1 MLVPL
6 SMLDDFS
13 RVLRFK
19 AHLSVLDAGP
29 DTLFIVDETRRSVL
43 RGAVYVSIAACL
55 RERMTI
61 AQTIAT
67 LSARFSDWQV
77 LTALDHLER
86 QGHVRSDA
94 PDALDAARG
103 FFERTGLDGDR
114 ACEQVAQ
121 LSVALEALGVDP
133 APQKRALAACGIG
146 VDPDASF
153 VVALVDSY
161 ARRELAELT
170 ERVLARGGSVLVVM
184 PYGIQPLIG
193 PLLRPQD
200 IAPDAP
206 CMACLR
212 YWRSLNQPVQ
222 TLLARHHGDDALRL
236 APAHTLASVAALS
249 AFTAALIEQLTVS
262 EARREQARRHILS
275 YRIDTSTTAS
285 HRVVRRPQCPQCG
298 NPHWMQEQATRPP
311 ALRGGDVLASR
322 EGGFRRIEPQDV
334 LKRYGHLV
342 SPVSGAI
349 AYLHPMPGR
358 HAGLRNV
365 YVAGY
370 LVCPP
375 GIPRTNRFDR
385 VCSGKGRTDEHAKV
399 SALCEAIERFSGVYQ
414 GDEMTVRASMQELL
428 DGDAS
433 GGGAPIAVNDL
444 QQFSETQFAHR
455 DAINVLTDDVRKQV
469 PQRVA
474 GGDVMD
480 WTPAWSLNT
489 GTRRWVPLA
498 YCFADTP
505 DSAEG
510 LRFCVH
516 NPNGSAAGSCL
527 EEAILQGLLELVERD
542 ATAIWWYN
550 QVQRPAVDIA
560 SFRDAYFDALLSEYE
575 SMGWRLWALDIT
587 HDLGIPVIVALAE
600 NPATGRFSIGFGCH
614 LDTRIALQRALTEVN
629 QLLDVTADAPP
640 PWDAAKLS
648 SKRFLYPET
657 GPARVA
663 AAARAS
669 IDARDLKDAIEQ
681 CMSRLSAAG
690 MEVLVVDKTRPDLG
704 LPVVQ
709 VIVPGLCHFWPR
721 FGAARLYSVPVGLG
735 WLSRVHSEDELNQA
749 LLFL

>member
-1 MLVPL
+1 
-6 SMLDDFS
+6 MLDDFS

-55 RERMTI
+55 RESMTI

-77 LTALDHLER
+77 LAVLDHLER
-86 QGHVRSDA
+86 QAYLRSDE
-94 PDALDAARG
+94 PDERDAARG
-103 FFERTGLDGDR
+103 FFERTGLNGDR
-114 ACEQVAQ
+114 ACEQLAQ
-121 LSVALEALGVDP
+121 LRVAVEAFGIDP
-133 APQKRALAACGIG
+133 APQKRALAACGI
-146 VDPDASF
+146 DLDHEAPF
-153 VVALVDSY
+153 VIALVDSY
-161 ARRELAELT
+161 ARRELAEVT

-193 PLLRPQD
+193 PLLGPKD

-206 CMACLR
+206 CITCLR
-212 YWRSLNQPVQ
+212 YWTSLNQPVQ
-222 TLLARHHGDDALRL
+222 TLLARHHGDEALRV
-236 APAHTLASVAALS
+236 APAHTRASVAAVS
-249 AFTAALIEQLTVS
+249 AFAAALIQQIAVS

-285 HRVVRRPQCPQCG
+285 HRVVRRPQCPRCG
-298 NPHWMQEQATRPP
+298 NPHWMQEQAIRAPI
-311 ALRGGDVLASR
+311 LRGKDVLASR
-322 EGGFRRIEPQDV
+322 EGGFRSIEPQGV

-385 VCSGKGRTDEHAKV
+385 VCSGKGRTDEHARV

-414 GDEMTVRASMQELL
+414 GDEMVVRASMQELRS
-428 DGDAS
+428 GDAS
-433 GGGAPIAVNDL
+433 GGGSPIAVNEL
-444 QQFSETQFAHR
+444 QQFSESQFARR
-455 DAINVLTDDVRKQV
+455 DAINALTEDVRKQV
-469 PQRVA
+469 PQRFS
-474 GGDVMD
+474 GDDIMD

-489 GTRRWVPLA
+489 GMRHWVPLS

-510 LRFCVH
+510 LTFCVH
-516 NPNGSAAGSCL
+516 NPNGSAAGSCV

-550 QVQRPAVDIA
+550 QVQRPAVDIS
-560 SFRDAYFDALLSEYE
+560 SFRDPYFDALFDEYE

-600 NPATGRFSIGFGCH
+600 NPTTGRFSIGFGCH
-614 LDTRIALQRALTEVN
+614 LDSRIALQRALTEVN

-648 SKRFLYPET
+648 SKQFLYPGT
-657 GPARVA
+657 DQTPVDSTAH
-663 AAARAS
+663 AS
-669 IDARDLKDAIEQ
+669 IDARELKDAIKQ
-681 CMSRLSAAG
+681 CVGRLYAAG

-721 FGAARLYSVPVGLG
+721 FGAARLYSVPVKLR
-735 WLSRVHSEDELNQA
+735 WLSRAHSEEELNQA